1 MSAAPRPSGYA
12 PTTPDD
18 LDDAWPDAGEADE
31 PELADAPRAGG
42 PREANATRP
51 AGRRAAAPGRRGHV
65 SRPPAQ
71 DPSEL
76 FGPAWERPHRYEA
89 YPSLRTRVGLPSL
102 GGGIPRLGVAVI
114 ALVFAAGALFF
125 VGPMLLGIG
134 GQDVGSGTR
143 ATPIPTAAQA
153 TPTAEPTA
161 PPAPTPRVY
170 IVAKGDNMSR
180 IAKKFGVTV
189 DQILAANPKVKNADR
204 IKEGQKLTIPVPV
217 VEDLPD
223 AGEESAAP

>member
-1 MSAAPRPSGYA
+1 
-12 PTTPDD
+12 

-31 PELADAPRAGG
+31 PKPADAPRAGG
-42 PREANATRP
+42 PRQASATRP
-51 AGRRAAAPGRRGHV
+51 AGRRAAVPGRRGHV

-134 GQDVGSGTR
+134 GKDGGSGTR
-143 ATPIPTAAQA
+143 ATPRPTAAEA
-153 TPTAEPTA
+153 TPSAETTL
-161 PPAPTPRVY
+161 PPAPTPQVY
-170 IVAKGDNMSR
+170 VVAKGDRMSK
-180 IAKKFGVTV
+180 IAKKFGLTLE
-189 DQILAANPKVKNADR
+189 QLLAANPQIKNADR
-204 IKEGQKLTIPVPV
+204 IKEGQKITIPAPV
-217 VEDLPD
+217 VEDLPG
-223 AGEESAAP
+223 AGAESATP